1 MTNRRMT
8 TVAQREQKSVRP
20 YGGTQVVPA
29 VWYMVRSMSYY
40 TVPTYSLRLSNTSR
54 VGRINLESFQ
64 AQHPSRPTAYPHM
77 GVQICFP
84 INITA
89 SEVLPPDN
97 RFFYSIDAPNL
108 VHLIGQKN
116 PYPPMGVRKSSP
128 QLVIYSLYCT

>member
-64 AQHPSRPTAYPHM
+64 AQHPSRSNQPRAFTSHTIQA
-77 GVQICFP
+77 
-84 INITA
+84 
-89 SEVLPPDN
+89 
-97 RFFYSIDAPNL
+97 L
-108 VHLIGQKN
+108 VT
-116 PYPPMGVRKSSP
+116 P
-128 QLVIYSLYCT
+128 